1 MSELYLDSYKLKDT
15 ILCECQKKPSKILII
30 IGPGIDEQQQR
41 FSWKWYKE
49 PSTRLNI
56 VFSTWKAFQPPPPR
70 TPQRQRQVKQTG
82 DVTSPSCAARPR
94 AGNSGVI
101 TTCLCARE
109 CFHNKQILPHVW
121 SEERLVRIICLQMTE
136 SKHMT
141 LSLV

>member
-1 MSELYLDSYKLKDT
+1 MNNNKDC
-15 ILCECQKKPSKILII
+15 L
-30 IGPGIDEQQQR
+30 GNGA
-41 FSWKWYKE
+41 
-49 PSTRLNI
+49 STKLNI
-56 VFSTWKAFQPPPPR
+56 VFSTWKAS
-70 TPQRQRQVKQTG
+70 TPTQRQRRVKQTG
-82 DVTSPSCAARPR
+82 DVTSPSCAARLR

-101 TTCLCARE
+101 TTCLSATE